1 MRFRT
6 ITYVLL
12 FGILLAGCDSA
23 EDSPPELQG
32 RYDGTF
38 TYTAPPGPF
47 SGGGEVS
54 ESWVLMLE
62 EKGGGDISGAGNLG
76 DGMPVTVSGTHDH
89 PDVTLEFTD
98 GQNAFA
104 GRFTGSLSDDERVLE
119 GVYNF
124 NLFLCQPPPHADPG
138 VGHAIPPIK
147 NADRAGVQAGS
158 AFGQK
163 RPDRVGLQTW
173 KTTSKGAVRVKRKTG
188 QVFVKRWFFSQRLVL
203 CQA

>member
-1 MRFRT
+1 MHFRT

-23 EDSPPELQG
+23 EDPPPELQG

-38 TYTAPPGPF
+38 TYIAPPGPF

-54 ESWVLMLE
+54 EAWVLMLE
-62 EKGGGDISGAGNLG
+62 EKGRRDVSGAGNLG
-76 DGMPVTVSGTHDH
+76 DDFPVTVIGTHDH

-104 GRFTGSLSDDERVLE
+104 GRFTGTLSDDGRVLE

-124 NLFLCQPPPHADPG
+124 NFFFVNNPVTLT
-138 VGHAIPPIK
+138 
-147 NADRAGVQAGS
+147 QAS
-158 AFGQK
+158 
-163 RPDRVGLQTW
+163 RGLP
-173 KTTSKGAVRVKRKTG
+173 
-188 QVFVKRWFFSQRLVL
+188 
-203 CQA
+203 

>member
-6 ITYVLL
+6 ITCVLL

-23 EDSPPELQG
+23 EDPPPELQG

-38 TYTAPPGPF
+38 RYTAPPGPF

-54 ESWVLMLE
+54 ESWVLMLG
-62 EKGGGDISGAGNLG
+62 EKAGGDISGVGNLG
-76 DGMPVTVSGTHDH
+76 DDFTVTVTGTHDH

-104 GRFTGSLSDDERVLE
+104 GRFTGTLSDDGRVLE

-124 NLFLCQPPPHADPG
+124 NFFFVNNPVTLTQASVTLFP
-138 VGHAIPPIK
+138 
-147 NADRAGVQAGS
+147 
-158 AFGQK
+158 
-163 RPDRVGLQTW
+163 
-173 KTTSKGAVRVKRKTG
+173 
-188 QVFVKRWFFSQRLVL
+188 
-203 CQA
+203 

>member
-12 FGILLAGCDSA
+12 FGILLVGCDSA
-23 EDSPPELQG
+23 EDPPPELQG

-62 EKGGGDISGAGNLG
+62 EQAGGDISGAGNLG
-76 DGMPVTVSGTHDH
+76 DDFPVTVTGTHDH

-98 GQNAFA
+98 SQNAFA
-104 GRFTGSLSDDERVLE
+104 GRFTGRLSDDGRVLE

-124 NLFLCQPPPHADPG
+124 NLFFVNQPVTLA
-138 VGHAIPPIK
+138 
-147 NADRAGVQAGS
+147 QTS
-158 AFGQK
+158 L
-163 RPDRVGLQTW
+163 GLP
-173 KTTSKGAVRVKRKTG
+173 
-188 QVFVKRWFFSQRLVL
+188 
-203 CQA
+203 